1 VMVLMLSITS
11 AGLYG
16 ISGSFYA
23 FLTLFFTE
31 STAPAGIALVNTI
44 ASLGGFLGPM
54 IMGLVTLTQGMF
66 IIAGFMLLSLICLVT
81 LKLLKNKQTEMIE
94 GETADVLN

>member
-1 VMVLMLSITS
+1 MVLMLSITS